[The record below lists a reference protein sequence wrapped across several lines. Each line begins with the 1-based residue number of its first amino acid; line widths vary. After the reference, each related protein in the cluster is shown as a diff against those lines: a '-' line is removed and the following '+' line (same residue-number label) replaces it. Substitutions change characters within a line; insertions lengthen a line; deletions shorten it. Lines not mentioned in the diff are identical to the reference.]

1 MCPHVEEE
9 KKRIYVDASQ
19 PAVLRHAGGT
29 VDCATLQEA
38 GIAYHKLPEK
48 DRAQATIKVRGG
60 IEYTANEIERMHYGP
75 KPRQP
80 FEQQGDAQPDQ
91 SKKVRD
97 RGKAIE
103 PPSGQGEAS

>member
-1 MCPHVEEE
+1 
-9 KKRIYVDASQ
+9 
-19 PAVLRHAGGT
+19 
-29 VDCATLQEA
+29 
-38 GIAYHKLPEK
+38 
-48 DRAQATIKVRGG
+48 VRGG